1 MEEEI
6 IEAVNPKI
14 SDLNMHVDKVYLEE
28 VDGITN
34 LNVVLDSDEV
44 IDLDRITLASNII
57 NPIIDKMNIDLD
69 NYVLDIHSKES
80 GDDYDE

>member
-1 MEEEI
+1 MKEKI

-14 SDLNMHVDKVYLEE
+14 GDLNMHVDEVYLEE

-34 LNVVLDSDEV
+34 LNIVLDSEEV
-44 IDLDRITLASNII
+44 IDLDKITLASNII

-69 NYVLDIHSKES
+69 NYVLDIHSKERGES
-80 GDDYDE
+80 DE